1 MKGKK
6 GKGAMG
12 LDLVKNILHYFVF
25 FSHFSTFC
33 TIISFNLICSQ
44 QVEDNGYLGWKTE
57 FPKN

>member
-33 TIISFNLICSQ
+33 T
-44 QVEDNGYLGWKTE
+44 
-57 FPKN
+57 